1 MSNNLKVILC
11 ASYEDAVNYAKTHD
25 VKATVEAEYGAECVP
40 GSVITM
46 AHHGTRS
53 SNPAPCNWSDVP
65 VLTDGEIL
73 VSHLDLDSM
82 GGIMALMGMKPDNP
96 EFWKAAEFIDLNG
109 PKPKNMNQLSQDI
122 QDKLNAFYNYTDNAV
137 PDLRRSSGAV
147 DITNLVLDTA
157 DAISDIVNED
167 RPRHNEMIEAGIKWK
182 QDIYDK
188 VEKCIY
194 LDSPNVRVF
203 STKNLFCNVNYESS
217 VFNRVSPAIVSYNS
231 TRKDITLSF
240 YDENAIGLNACE
252 IVQAAWGPLAG
263 GHAGIAGSPRGQEMG
278 LGDAIELANYVDE
291 LIQARILNDAGSG
304 IETPETD
311 GIEIE
316 EYDEDFDDFEDR

>member
-1 MSNNLKVILC
+1 M
-11 ASYEDAVNYAKTHD
+11 
-25 VKATVEAEYGAECVP
+25 
-40 GSVITM
+40 
-46 AHHGTRS
+46 
-53 SNPAPCNWSDVP
+53 
-65 VLTDGEIL
+65 
-73 VSHLDLDSM
+73 
-82 GGIMALMGMKPDNP
+82 
-96 EFWKAAEFIDLNG
+96 
-109 PKPKNMNQLSQDI
+109 
-122 QDKLNAFYNYTDNAV
+122 
-137 PDLRRSSGAV
+137 
-147 DITNLVLDTA
+147 
-157 DAISDIVNED
+157 
-167 RPRHNEMIEAGIKWK
+167 
-182 QDIYDK
+182 
-188 VEKCIY
+188 
-194 LDSPNVRVF
+194 
-203 STKNLFCNVNYESS
+203 NYESS

-291 LIQARILNDAGSG
+291 LIQERILNDAGSG